1 MLLCTILKVIGLVLL
16 FLLLLILLLL
26 ELVLL
31 TPIRYAGT
39 GHKGEKKKDYAAHV
53 DVSWFLHLVQL
64 HAGLTPAGLACD
76 LRILWFHPIDSRPP
90 DTPPANASD
99 GNSSQSEE
107 KPSTEGSAAHASDE
121 TLSRGEEAASSDE
134 AVVHS
139 SDEASSRR
147 EATTAPDDTVVKDSD
162 EAPSEN
168 EAVASPDD
176 TAVDASDGFA
186 LQDEHTDVELKQPP
200 EDEKILK
207 ESVNVPES
215 KAEASE
221 RAAAQTAEVDSIE
234 LKSSTEPA
242 VQTEEKL
249 TSEEVP
255 GSVETEDTSADI
267 DQESETKRTSPA
279 AEAPKKKKRKKS
291 SFADRIKRICEKA
304 SSLREAVEDEENQK
318 AFRLLISRV
327 KYLLHHLRF
336 RKFEGRLRFGF
347 DDPAMMGRIL
357 GVLSLFYPLYGESF
371 TLTPVFD
378 HAVLEGEIALKGHV
392 RLIHILIAAIQLLMN
407 KKIRGLVL
415 DHI

>member
-26 ELVLL
+26 GLVLL
-31 TPIRYAGT
+31 TPIRYAGA

-76 LRILWFHPIDSRPP
+76 LRILWFHPMDSRPP
-90 DTPPANASD
+90 DTPPANAYD

-121 TLSRGEEAASSDE
+121 TLSRGEKAMSSDE

-139 SDEASSRR
+139 SDEASSRS
-147 EATTAPDDTVVKDSD
+147 EETTAPDDTVVKDSD

-168 EAVASPDD
+168 E
-176 TAVDASDGFA
+176 
-186 LQDEHTDVELKQPP
+186 EHTPS
-200 EDEKILK
+200 DE
-207 ESVNVPES
+207 
-215 KAEASE
+215 
-221 RAAAQTAEVDSIE
+221 TD
-234 LKSSTEPA
+234 EP
-242 VQTEEKL
+242 
-249 TSEEVP
+249 SP
-255 GSVETEDTSADI
+255 NET
-267 DQESETKRTSPA
+267 DQEKETKSPSPA

-318 AFRLLISRV
+318 AFRLLISRG

-336 RKFEGRLRFGF
+336 RKFEGRLKFGF

-378 HAVLEGEIALKGHV
+378 HAVFEGEIALKGHV
-392 RLIHILIAAIQLLMN
+392 RLIHILIAAIQLMMN

-415 DHI
+415 DRI

>member
-26 ELVLL
+26 GLVLL
-31 TPIRYAGT
+31 TPIRYAGA

-99 GNSSQSEE
+99 ETSSQSAGVTT
-107 KPSTEGSAAHASDE
+107 TE
-121 TLSRGEEAASSDE
+121 
-134 AVVHS
+134 
-139 SDEASSRR
+139 
-147 EATTAPDDTVVKDSD
+147 DTVADASD

-168 EAVASPDD
+168 EAVAATED
-176 TAVDASDGFA
+176 TAVDPGDDVE
-186 LQDEHTDVELKQPP
+186 LQDEDTATEEKQPP
-200 EDEKILK
+200 E
-207 ESVNVPES
+207 ESVIVPES
-215 KAEASE
+215 
-221 RAAAQTAEVDSIE
+221 AAAQTAEVDSIGLKNVSEPDE
-234 LKSSTEPA
+234 LEASDYTEDNSVCDVSDSA
-242 VQTEEKL
+242 EEKKEKEA
-249 TSEEVP
+249 S
-255 GSVETEDTSADI
+255 S
-267 DQESETKRTSPA
+267 R
-279 AEAPKKKKRKKS
+279 AENTQVSTPKKKKRKKS

-336 RKFEGRLRFGF
+336 RKFEGRLKFGF

-378 HAVLEGEIALKGHV
+378 HTVFEGEIALKGHV
-392 RLIHILIAAIQLLMN
+392 RLIHILIAAIWLMMN

-415 DHI
+415 DRI

>member
-26 ELVLL
+26 GLVLL
-31 TPIRYAGT
+31 TPIRYAGA

-64 HAGLTPAGLACD
+64 HAGLTPAGLEYS
-76 LRILWFHPIDSRPP
+76 LRILWFYPIDSRPP
-90 DTPPANASD
+90 DTQPAANASD
-99 GNSSQSEE
+99 ETSSRSEE
-107 KPSTEGSAAHASDE
+107 KPLTEGSAAHASDE
-121 TLSRGEEAASSDE
+121 TLSRGEKAVSSDE

-139 SDEASSRR
+139 SDEASARS
-147 EATTAPDDTVVKDSD
+147 EETTAPDDTVVKDSD

-168 EAVASPDD
+168 EEYTPSDETDETSPD
-176 TAVDASDGFA
+176 
-186 LQDEHTDVELKQPP
+186 
-200 EDEKILK
+200 
-207 ESVNVPES
+207 
-215 KAEASE
+215 
-221 RAAAQTAEVDSIE
+221 
-234 LKSSTEPA
+234 
-242 VQTEEKL
+242 
-249 TSEEVP
+249 
-255 GSVETEDTSADI
+255 ET
-267 DQESETKRTSPA
+267 DQEKETKSPSPA

-318 AFRLLISRV
+318 AFHLLISRV

-336 RKFEGRLRFGF
+336 RKFEGRLKFGF

-357 GVLSLFYPLYGESF
+357 GVLSLFYPLYGENF

-378 HAVLEGEIALKGHV
+378 HTVFEGEIALKGHV
-392 RLIHILIAAIQLLMN
+392 RLIHILIAAIQLMMN

-415 DHI
+415 DRI

>member
-26 ELVLL
+26 GLVLL
-31 TPIRYAGT
+31 TPIRYAGA

-76 LRILWFHPIDSRPP
+76 LRILWFHPMDSRPP
-90 DTPPANASD
+90 DTPPTNGSD
-99 GNSSQSEE
+99 ENSSQSEE
-107 KPSTEGSAAHASDE
+107 KPSTEGSAANA
-121 TLSRGEEAASSDE
+121 
-134 AVVHS
+134 
-139 SDEASSRR
+139 SDEASARS
-147 EATTAPDDTVVKDSD
+147 EETTAPDDTVVKDSD

-168 EAVASPDD
+168 EEHTPSDETDEPSPD
-176 TAVDASDGFA
+176 
-186 LQDEHTDVELKQPP
+186 
-200 EDEKILK
+200 
-207 ESVNVPES
+207 
-215 KAEASE
+215 
-221 RAAAQTAEVDSIE
+221 
-234 LKSSTEPA
+234 
-242 VQTEEKL
+242 
-249 TSEEVP
+249 
-255 GSVETEDTSADI
+255 ET
-267 DQESETKRTSPA
+267 DQEKETKSPSPA

-318 AFRLLISRV
+318 AFHLLISRV

-336 RKFEGRLRFGF
+336 RKFEGRLKFGF

-378 HAVLEGEIALKGHV
+378 HTVFEGEIALKGHV
-392 RLIHILIAAIQLLMN
+392 RLIHILIAAIQLMMN

-415 DHI
+415 DRI

>member
-1 MLLCTILKVIGLVLL
+1 MLLFTILKVIGLVLL

-26 ELVLL
+26 GLVLL
-31 TPIRYAGT
+31 TPIRYAGA

-76 LRILWFHPIDSRPP
+76 LRILWFHPMDSRPP
-90 DTPPANASD
+90 DTPPAHASD
-99 GNSSQSEE
+99 ENSSQSEEKPSTEGSAAHVSDETSSRSEEEPSTEGSAAHASDENSSQSEE

-121 TLSRGEEAASSDE
+121 TLSRGEEAVSSDE

-139 SDEASSRR
+139 SDEASARS
-147 EATTAPDDTVVKDSD
+147 EETTAPDDTVVKDSD

-168 EAVASPDD
+168 E
-176 TAVDASDGFA
+176 
-186 LQDEHTDVELKQPP
+186 EHTPP
-200 EDEKILK
+200 DE
-207 ESVNVPES
+207 
-215 KAEASE
+215 
-221 RAAAQTAEVDSIE
+221 T
-234 LKSSTEPA
+234 
-242 VQTEEKL
+242 
-249 TSEEVP
+249 
-255 GSVETEDTSADI
+255 
-267 DQESETKRTSPA
+267 DQEKETKSPSPA

-336 RKFEGRLRFGF
+336 RKFEGRLKFGF

-378 HAVLEGEIALKGHV
+378 HTVFEGEIALKGHV
-392 RLIHILIAAIQLLMN
+392 RLIHILIAAIQLMMN

-415 DHI
+415 DRI

>member
-1 MLLCTILKVIGLVLL
+1 MLLFTILKVIGLVLL

-26 ELVLL
+26 GLVLL

-53 DVSWFLHLVQL
+53 DVSWLFHSVQL
-64 HAGLTPAGLACD
+64 HAGLTPAGLAYY
-76 LRILWFHPIDSRPP
+76 LRILCFRPIDSRPL
-90 DTPPANASD
+90 DTTPANASD
-99 GNSSQSEE
+99 ENSSQSEE
-107 KPSTEGSAAHASDE
+107 ATADATAADA
-121 TLSRGEEAASSDE
+121 
-134 AVVHS
+134 
-139 SDEASSRR
+139 
-147 EATTAPDDTVVKDSD
+147 SD

-168 EAVASPDD
+168 EAVAATED
-176 TAVDASDGFA
+176 TAIDPGDDVG
-186 LQDEHTDVELKQPP
+186 LQDEDTATEEKQPP
-200 EDEKILK
+200 E
-207 ESVNVPES
+207 ESVIVPES
-215 KAEASE
+215 
-221 RAAAQTAEVDSIE
+221 AAAQTAEVDSIGLENVSEPDE
-234 LKSSTEPA
+234 LEASDYTEDNSVCDVSDSA
-242 VQTEEKL
+242 EEKKEKEA
-249 TSEEVP
+249 S
-255 GSVETEDTSADI
+255 S
-267 DQESETKRTSPA
+267 R
-279 AEAPKKKKRKKS
+279 AENTQVSTPKKKKRKKS

-378 HAVLEGEIALKGHV
+378 HAVFEGEIALKGHV

-415 DHI
+415 DRI

>member
-1 MLLCTILKVIGLVLL
+1 MLLFTILKVIGLVLL
-16 FLLLLILLLL
+16 FLFLLLL
-26 ELVLL
+26 LLLGLVLL
-31 TPIRYAGT
+31 VPIRYAGA
-39 GHKGEKKKDYAAHV
+39 GHKGEEKSDYAAHI
-53 DVSWFLHLVQL
+53 DVSWLLHIVQL
-64 HAGLTPAGLACD
+64 HAGLTPAGLAYY
-76 LRILWFHPIDSRPP
+76 LRILWFRPMDSRPP

-99 GNSSQSEE
+99 ETTSRSEE
-107 KPSTEGSAAHASDE
+107 VSSEDDATANVSDEGSSRSEE
-121 TLSRGEEAASSDE
+121 T
-134 AVVHS
+134 
-139 SDEASSRR
+139 
-147 EATTAPDDTVVKDSD
+147 TPDDAVSKDSE

-176 TAVDASDGFA
+176 TAVDASDGFT

-200 EDEKILK
+200 EDKKIPE

-291 SFADRIKRICEKA
+291 SFADRIKRICEKV
-304 SSLREAVEDEENQK
+304 SSLRAAVEDEENQK
-318 AFRLLISRV
+318 VFRLLLSRV

-336 RKFEGRLRFGF
+336 RRFEGRLVFGF

-371 TLTPVFD
+371 TITPVFD
-378 HAVLEGEIALKGHV
+378 HTLFEGEIALKGHV
-392 RLIHILIAAIQLLMN
+392 RLIHILIAGIQLMMN

-415 DHI
+415 DRI

>member
-26 ELVLL
+26 GLVLL

-39 GHKGEKKKDYAAHV
+39 GHKGEKKKNYAAHV

-76 LRILWFHPIDSRPP
+76 LRILWFHPMDSRPP
-90 DTPPANASD
+90 DTPPTNASD
-99 GNSSQSEE
+99 ENSSQSEE

-121 TLSRGEEAASSDE
+121 
-134 AVVHS
+134 
-139 SDEASSRR
+139 ASSRS
-147 EATTAPDDTVVKDSD
+147 EETTAPDDTVVKDSD

-168 EAVASPDD
+168 EEHTPSDETDETSPD
-176 TAVDASDGFA
+176 
-186 LQDEHTDVELKQPP
+186 
-200 EDEKILK
+200 
-207 ESVNVPES
+207 
-215 KAEASE
+215 
-221 RAAAQTAEVDSIE
+221 
-234 LKSSTEPA
+234 
-242 VQTEEKL
+242 
-249 TSEEVP
+249 
-255 GSVETEDTSADI
+255 ET
-267 DQESETKRTSPA
+267 DQEKETKSPSPA

-304 SSLREAVEDEENQK
+304 SSFREAVEDEENQK
-318 AFRLLISRV
+318 AFRLLISRG

-336 RKFEGRLRFGF
+336 RKFEGRLKFGF

-378 HAVLEGEIALKGHV
+378 HTVFEGEIALKGHV
-392 RLIHILIAAIQLLMN
+392 RLIHILIAAIRLMMN

-415 DHI
+415 DRI